1 MSETQ
6 TLMKQPYVQR
16 TTQPSQRGPILIAT
30 RWLYATAYVGASV
43 LFGVCGVALLAF
55 GAVEIFQGID
65 PRAQVAMKERFGS
78 IVEGIG
84 LLTICVAS
92 LELSQ
97 TVLEEEVLRDAL
109 MSGPTRA
116 RRFLSRFMLVVVVSL
131 SVEFLVAVFELSH
144 TEPERIR
151 DAFYIGAGA
160 ALLLLAWGGFVRLNK
175 TAEELEPEA
184 MADAK
189 REDHQVK
196 ST

>member
-1 MSETQ
+1 MSDTL

-16 TTQPSQRGPILIAT
+16 KPLPSQPAPILAAT
-30 RWLYATAYVGASV
+30 RYLYTTAYVGASV
-43 LFGVCGVALLAF
+43 LFGICGLALLVF
-55 GAVEIFQGID
+55 GGVEVFHGID
-65 PRAQVAMKERFGS
+65 PSTQVPMRERFGA

-84 LLTICVAS
+84 LLTICVTA

-97 TVLEEEVLRDAL
+97 TVLEEEVMRDAL

-131 SVEFLVAVFELSH
+131 SVEFLVAVFDLSH
-144 TEPERIR
+144 TEPERLR
-151 DAFYIGAGA
+151 EAFYIGAGA

-175 TAEELEPEA
+175 SAEELEPEA

-196 ST
+196 SS

>member
-1 MSETQ
+1 
-6 TLMKQPYVQR
+6 MKQPYVQR
-16 TTQPSQRGPILIAT
+16 NTQPPQRGPILTAT
-30 RWLYATAYVGASV
+30 RWVYATAYVGASI
-43 LFGVCGVALLAF
+43 LFAVCGLALLIFASI
-55 GAVEIFQGID
+55 EIFHGID
-65 PRAQVAMKERFGS
+65 PSAQVAMRERFAS

-131 SVEFLVAVFELSH
+131 SVEFLVAVFKLSH
-144 TEPERIR
+144 TEPERMR

-196 ST
+196 SS